1 MSLTTLDIKEPGLNT
16 LPPGVERYIVEG
28 GGLTG
33 IQILPDDE
41 IEIINNEGNQICEI
55 SVFNKGGK
63 SELAILGLKEI
74 QDSSEIKKILLKK
87 DETSLQALL
96 QLKKWP

>member
-1 MSLTTLDIKEPGLNT
+1 MALTTLDIKEPGINP

-41 IEIINNEGNQICEI
+41 LEIINNEGNQICEI
-55 SVFNKGGK
+55 SVFDKDGK
-63 SELAILGLKEI
+63 PELSILGLKEI
-74 QDSSEIKKILLKK
+74 KSASEIKKYFLKK
-87 DETSLQALL
+87 MKLHCKLCCN
-96 QLKKWP
+96 

>member
-16 LPPGVERYIVEG
+16 LPPGVERYVVEG

-41 IEIINNEGNQICEI
+41 IEIINNEEI
-55 SVFNKGGK
+55 NCVKFLHLTKMVN
-63 SELAILGLKEI
+63 LI
-74 QDSSEIKKILLKK
+74 
-87 DETSLQALL
+87 
-96 QLKKWP
+96 

>member
-1 MSLTTLDIKEPGLNT
+1 MALTTLDIKEPGLNA

-41 IEIINNEGNQICEI
+41 IEIINNEGDQICEI
-55 SVFNKGGK
+55 SVFNKDGK
-63 SELAILGLKEI
+63 SKLAILGLKK
-74 QDSSEIKKILLKK
+74 IK
-87 DETSLQALL
+87 DN
-96 QLKKWP
+96 